1 MKKVSILGML
11 LVSTLLASCS
21 KDEPSQEINSSNSET
36 VESTLSQDSIFEDGV
51 LESEN
56 FTLKVTNS
64 QTIKSPYYEE
74 FGLFV
79 TFDLTNNSEEAI
91 IPDEILMN
99 HIIMKQKNDTS
110 VVELDNYYD
119 FENSFGDDIDT
130 YNQQVEKYNSMSDEL
145 LPGKKVEIYGA
156 YTLDNLDHSVE
167 MMVLVD
173 GEEFN
178 GYEIEISD
186 VTSTVEN
193 HSSDSNTE
201 ITNSV
206 GSQPSSSQNEKVDTD
221 TIAQKDYWEAVEYG
235 LPEEEIAY
243 YLSHKWYGDPATY
256 DGVSYKDLNDYLSRR
271 QEFPDTS
278 ASEEDFTTKYQ
289 QAINEGATEYQAQ
302 TYSDGWVE
310 NWRDA
315 PAEIPSDVEYLDS
328 LTDEELDTLF
338 ETPKD
343 DPSLNE

>member
-130 YNQQVEKYNSMSDEL
+130 YNEQVEKYNSMSNEL
-145 LPGKKVEIYGA
+145 LPGKTVEIYGA
-156 YTLDNLDHSVE
+156 YTLDNLDYSVE
-167 MMVLVD
+167 MIALVD
-173 GEEFN
+173 GKEFN
-178 GYEIEISD
+178 DYEIKISD
-186 VTSTVEN
+186 LTQSDSVQSSSLEN
-193 HSSDSNTE
+193 DYLDSNTN
-201 ITNSV
+201 NSV
-206 GSQPSSSQNEKVDTD
+206 ESQTDNSPSSQVSVSDMPPSWREGEAEWEKAKSEGWTAED
-221 TIAQKDYWEAVEYG
+221 WEAAVKASKNE
-235 LPEEEIAY
+235 
-243 YLSHKWYGDPATY
+243 TY
-256 DGVSYKDLNDYLSRR
+256 VIENDS
-271 QEFPDTS
+271 TS
-278 ASEEDFTTKYQ
+278 KYS

-302 TYSDGWVE
+302 VYADGWVV
-310 NWRDA
+310 NWQNA
-315 PAEIPSDVEYLDS
+315 PVATPSDVEYLDS

-338 ETPKD
+338 ETPED